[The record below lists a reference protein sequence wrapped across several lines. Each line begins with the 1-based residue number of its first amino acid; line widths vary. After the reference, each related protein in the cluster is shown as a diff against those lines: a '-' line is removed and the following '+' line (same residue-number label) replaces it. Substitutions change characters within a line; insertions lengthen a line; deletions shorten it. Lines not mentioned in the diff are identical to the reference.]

1 VEYTYDVLGR
11 LTAVTNGGKI
21 SAKYEYNIDN
31 TIAQVLYGSGVCA
44 RYEYDMDKNITRLLN
59 IDPTGKEMFAY
70 RYAYDGNGNQIL
82 KEENEKVTAYSYD
95 ALNRLKEVI
104 YPGI

>member
-1 VEYTYDVLGR
+1 MITIKWLVSKVTDISGTPVEYTYDVLGR

-70 RYAYDGNGNQIL
+70 RYAYDG
-82 KEENEKVTAYSYD
+82 TAT
-95 ALNRLKEVI
+95 RF
-104 YPGI
+104 

>member
-31 TIAQVLYGSGVCA
+31 TIAQVLYEA
-44 RYEYDMDKNITRLLN
+44 EYAQDMNTTWIR
-59 IDPTGKEMFAY
+59 I
-70 RYAYDGNGNQIL
+70 
-82 KEENEKVTAYSYD
+82 
-95 ALNRLKEVI
+95 
-104 YPGI
+104 